1 MVVNGSPELRGN
13 SLLDYLSRSQLQLR
27 VAQTNCAPCLLS
39 RGSRLIM
46 EVNHLY
52 NRRSY
57 SDGRSLLVE
66 LSAVL
71 TASRLLPEHGD

>member
-1 MVVNGSPELRGN
+1 MVESGPPELRGN
-13 SLLDYLSRSQLQLR
+13 SVLVYVSRSQLQLR
-27 VAQTNCAPCLLS
+27 VVQANCAPCLLS

-46 EVNHLY
+46 EVNHLS

-57 SDGRSLLVE
+57 SGDRSLLVP
-66 LSAVL
+66 LSALL